1 MLYEFGILS
10 TFLPDIMDLDIPYD
24 YTSQSSSLS
33 FNVPPHYNNH
43 ILKGLNVTFKYA
55 LSSNEKQIFPIF
67 TKVSNTTKGCDWIY
81 NPMVVGKPGFGEI
94 AIWLSYW
101 STEKLLDV
109 GDKVTVS
116 IIVENGLTV
125 IECGVS
131 LVYDEEEK
139 DTWRNNTE
147 WDLSS
152 FKLSA
157 DIYYL
162 CRRDF
167 LKSMEVDGP
176 IPSWFRDLF
185 GYKIDYT
192 GNLFLVKADF
202 WYFKVGLRSK

>member
-1 MLYEFGILS
+1 MHYLAMKNKYFQYLQKSVTQQRVVIG
-10 TFLPDIMDLDIPYD
+10 
-24 YTSQSSSLS
+24 YTTLWSLA
-33 FNVPPHYNNH
+33 NLELV
-43 ILKGLNVTFKYA
+43 
-55 LSSNEKQIFPIF
+55 
-67 TKVSNTTKGCDWIY
+67 
-81 NPMVVGKPGFGEI
+81 
-94 AIWLSYW
+94 
-101 STEKLLDV
+101 KLLDV

-176 IPSWFRDLF
+176 IPRWFRDLF

-192 GNLFLVKADF
+192 GNLFLSNLIF
-202 WYFKVGLRSK
+202 GFLN